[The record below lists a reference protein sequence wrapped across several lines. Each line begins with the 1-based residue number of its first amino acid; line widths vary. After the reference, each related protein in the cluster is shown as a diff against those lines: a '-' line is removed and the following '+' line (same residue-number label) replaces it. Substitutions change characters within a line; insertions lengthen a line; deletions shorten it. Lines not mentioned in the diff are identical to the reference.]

1 MSEPSAA
8 PSTVGNEV
16 GPQCPPLFSRPT
28 PRAPRPT
35 LGGILP
41 ATNGRFVKE
50 QTAPNLDE
58 RPHYLRGSYCISGGQ
73 LASITLNSC
82 VTDTC
87 GGISSAP
94 ATSYKCLL

>member
-1 MSEPSAA
+1 MELALSVEVLPGFLEVHLGNRLLGSESQA
-8 PSTVGNEV
+8 VGNLVDGDGFLVRPGGKSES
-16 GPQCPPLFSRPT
+16 PQPASRPQ
-28 PRAPRPT
+28 
-35 LGGILP
+35 IQ
-41 ATNGRFVKE
+41 KK
-50 QTAPNLDE
+50 
-58 RPHYLRGSYCISGGQ
+58 GSYCVSGGQ